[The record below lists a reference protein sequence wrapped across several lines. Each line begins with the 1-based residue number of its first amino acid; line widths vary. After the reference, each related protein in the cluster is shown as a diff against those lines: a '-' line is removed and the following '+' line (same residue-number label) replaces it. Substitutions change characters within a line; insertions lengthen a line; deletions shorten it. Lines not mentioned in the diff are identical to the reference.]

1 MPEKKDSYQPGTHQ
15 IAQAPPTSIPVP
27 ATYPGEGHKIPS
39 QESIEL
45 LTKLLQEFA
54 KHSQSTTSSVP
65 AEVER
70 DIAVVL
76 AAFDSIKSAL
86 GLAESPIAV
95 SGVQPATGGDT
106 GGTRTK
112 ILGSHFLPGA
122 TVRFGTGVATSVTV
136 VSLTEIQATTPP
148 GLGAV
153 DVVVESLA
161 GSGTLTRGYTYVYGG
176 AGRRE
181 EG

>member
-1 MPEKKDSYQPGTHQ
+1 MPEKKDSYQPGTQH
-15 IAQAPPTSIPVP
+15 IAPTPHTSIPVP
-27 ATYPGEGHKIPS
+27 GTYPVEGQKIPS

-45 LTKLLQEFA
+45 LTKLLLEF
-54 KHSQSTTSSVP
+54 KRHSQGGSTSTVP
-65 AEVER
+65 PEVER
-70 DIAVVL
+70 DVAVVL
-76 AAFDSIKSAL
+76 AAFDSVKSAL
-86 GLAESPIAV
+86 SLAESPIAV
-95 SGVQPATGGDT
+95 SAVSPATGSDSGS
-106 GGTRTK
+106 TRTT

-122 TVRFGTGVATSVTV
+122 TVRFGNGVATSVTV

-176 AGRRE
+176 AVQR
-181 EG
+181 